1 MYCDTSNIPD
11 EELANIHAIL
21 EAYRTGTLYVDTEK
35 VTVWFGGNMVMG
47 PISRRDLESEDVIVS
62 VEEWRERLGPGMV
75 WVEKVCC
82 SQSVIQD
89 ARALYWYKLK
99 HLPSRL
105 DRRLD
110 LLRYIKNATWEWHK
124 LCLNLAAV
132 NAANLVSQSV
142 SR

>member
-1 MYCDTSNIPD
+1 M
-11 EELANIHAIL
+11 
-21 EAYRTGTLYVDTEK
+21 GQG
-35 VTVWFGGNMVMG
+35 WFGLRRYVARG
-47 PISRRDLESEDVIVS
+47 P
-62 VEEWRERLGPGMV
+62 
-75 WVEKVCC
+75 
-82 SQSVIQD
+82 VIQD